1 MTHRDG
7 QLECALTN
15 GYVVEFCDQSQECEN
30 EFFIPNSDIALDA
43 QLFTD
48 ENSQPLEHYVM
59 ATGKNDDLVNIIG
72 SKRTNRHQK
81 AEKRILFAYN
91 ASEKL
96 RQHCQKAKIQLE
108 NELCSEKWT
117 EQKSRVECLILND
130 EINSPLFVLGA
141 LWNLPIVKV
150 LELRS
155 LRKIRDCHFNVIL
168 V

>member
-15 GYVVEFCDQSQECEN
+15 GYVVEFCDQSQESEN

-59 ATGKNDDLVNIIG
+59 TNSQSDDLVNIIG

-81 AEKRILFAYN
+81 AERRILFAQN
-91 ASEKL
+91 PSENL
-96 RQHCQKAKIQLE
+96 RKHCRKTKIQLE
-108 NELCSEKWT
+108 SELHSQVWT
-117 EQKSRVECLILND
+117 HQKSRVECLILND

-150 LELRS
+150 LPAVS
-155 LRKIRDCHFNVIL
+155 
-168 V
+168 